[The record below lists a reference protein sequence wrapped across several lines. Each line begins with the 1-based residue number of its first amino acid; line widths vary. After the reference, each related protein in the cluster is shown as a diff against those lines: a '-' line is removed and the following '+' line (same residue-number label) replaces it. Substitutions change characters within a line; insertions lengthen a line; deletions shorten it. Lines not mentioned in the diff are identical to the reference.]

1 MAASAL
7 PGTQRR
13 DLRGQKLLDFLIE
26 PMQFGFMQRA
36 LLVSA
41 LAATA
46 CGVVGTFVVLRGLA
60 FLGDAIAHS
69 ALTGMGIAFVFG
81 GNIFLG
87 ALLWAVPASLV
98 ISALSRRSGV
108 RVDAIIGV
116 MFAGGFAV
124 GVIIIN
130 SLENRAPDLLGILFG
145 NVLGA
150 SWGDALIIGLLAAGV
165 VTIVRAFYKELVF
178 TTYDTAVAE
187 ASGVPVRL
195 LEYMLPML
203 VALTTVAAIK
213 TVGNVMVMSLLVVP
227 SVTGTML
234 ARRLF
239 TIMLS
244 SVVVA
249 LIAVVVGLYLSFY
262 FDLPTGPT
270 IVVVSVGLL
279 LLVILV
285 SPRRGFLL
293 SRLRPKAEE
302 GADPMP

>member
-1 MAASAL
+1 ML
-7 PGTQRR
+7 
-13 DLRGQKLLDFLIE
+13 DLIIE
-26 PMQFGFMQRA
+26 PMQYGFMQRA

-46 CGVVGTFVVLRGLA
+46 CGIVGTFVVLRGMA

-69 ALTGMGIAFVFG
+69 SLTGMGVAFVFG
-81 GNIFLG
+81 ANVFLG

-98 ISALSRRSGV
+98 ISALSRRSGI
-108 RVDAIIGV
+108 RIDAIIGV

-130 SLENRAPDLLGILFG
+130 SLARYAGDLLGILFG

-150 SWGDALIIGLLAAGV
+150 SWLDVLSVGVLALGV
-165 VTIVRAFYKELVF
+165 MGVVRAFYKELVF
-178 TTYDTAVAE
+178 TTYDSAVAE
-187 ASGVPVRL
+187 AAGVPVRF
-195 LEYMLPML
+195 LEYMLPLL

-227 SVTGTML
+227 AVTGTML
-234 ARRLF
+234 AQR
-239 TIMLS
+239 LS
-244 SVVVA
+244 SIMVASVVSA
-249 LIAVVVGLYLSFY
+249 LLAVVVGLYCSYY

-279 LLVILV
+279 LLVAAL
-285 SPRRGFLL
+285 SPRRGFL
-293 SRLRPKAEE
+293 SAWLRPNSAVAPAPES
-302 GADPMP
+302 